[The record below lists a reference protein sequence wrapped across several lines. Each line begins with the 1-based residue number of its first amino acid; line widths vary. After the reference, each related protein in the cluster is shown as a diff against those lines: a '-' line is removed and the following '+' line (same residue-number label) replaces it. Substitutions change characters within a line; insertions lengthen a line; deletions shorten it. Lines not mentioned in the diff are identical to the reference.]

1 MELYM
6 RLLLPIVLS
15 LLTST
20 ASAAASFDR
29 KAWQQDYSQLKS
41 ELVDRYANLAWKA
54 SDVGGIDLPALDRNT
69 AAAVASAN
77 DDTQAADAIRAF
89 IAGFHDGH
97 LSELPYLAVATT
109 PPIEPSR
116 PALDPAAP
124 IEGCAAL
131 GYASTGSVAFS
142 LPLEGLPGFK
152 LILDGLGST
161 FRAGTITRSGVTLG
175 ILRIQNFRARAF
187 PAACLHAW
195 ADLRQAG
202 RAITP
207 DSMRE
212 AAELRWFHD
221 MAAEIRALRHTGA
234 TALVV
239 DIGNDSG
246 GDDSGDWTPRLFT
259 DRPVRSARL
268 LMADASDA
276 GRYFADEI
284 RDINEALTATQSPD
298 AKAALTDARSFFSQQ
313 TAAIGEHRCDLSWVW
328 REQRAWSPTNCNRLL
343 SAGYAGGYSAGLARN
358 ALGDSKAATALSSA
372 STVQSFVGSWTG
384 PTYVLADQRSYSSAE
399 MFAAVMQD
407 NRIAKLVGNRTGG
420 DGCGFMTK
428 SDPIILRHSR
438 LRFRVPN
445 CMRLRAK
452 GTNEEAGIVPD
463 ISVLPTEGESERAR
477 AERAL
482 LAITNDLAGASR
494 KPH

>member
-1 MELYM
+1 MTAKRGNKITHSSNPSWWTVTLISHGRRPTPAESTCL
-6 RLLLPIVLS
+6 RLIVILR
-15 LLTST
+15 LQW
-20 ASAAASFDR
+20 R
-29 KAWQQDYSQLKS
+29 RR
-41 ELVDRYANLAWKA
+41 V
-54 SDVGGIDLPALDRNT
+54 
-69 AAAVASAN
+69 
-77 DDTQAADAIRAF
+77 
-89 IAGFHDGH
+89 
-97 LSELPYLAVATT
+97 TT

-124 IEGCAAL
+124 IGGCAAL

-195 ADLRQAG
+195 AELRQAG
-202 RAITP
+202 KAITT

-259 DRPVRSARL
+259 NRPVRSARL

-284 RDINEALTATQSPD
+284 RDINEALAATQSHD
-298 AKAALTDARSFFSQQ
+298 ARAALKDARSFFYQQ

-343 SAGYAGGYSAGLARN
+343 SAGYAGGYSPGLARS
-358 ALGDSKAATALSSA
+358 ALGDSKAAAALSSA
-372 STVQSFVGSWTG
+372 STVQSFFGSWTG

-428 SDPIILRHSR
+428 NDPIILRHSR

-463 ISVLPTEGESERAR
+463 ISVPPTEGESERAR

>member
-1 MELYM
+1 M
-6 RLLLPIVLS
+6 RLLLPIALS

-20 ASAAASFDR
+20 ASAAAPFDR

-54 SDVGGIDLPALDRNT
+54 SDAGGIDLPALDRNT
-69 AAAVASAN
+69 EAAVASAS

-109 PPIEPSR
+109 PSVEPGR
-116 PALDPAAP
+116 HVLDPAAP
-124 IEGCAAL
+124 IKGCAAL

-161 FRAGTITRSGVTLG
+161 FRAGTITRSGVMLG
-175 ILRIQNFRARAF
+175 IIRIQNFRARAF

-202 RAITP
+202 RAITR
-207 DSMRE
+207 DSVHG
-212 AAELRWFHD
+212 AAELRWFQD
-221 MAAEIRALRHTGA
+221 MAAEIRTLRHTGA

-259 DRPVRSARL
+259 ERPVRSARL

-284 RDINEALTATQSPD
+284 RDINEALAATQSHD

-343 SAGYAGGYSAGLARN
+343 SAGYAGGYSAGLARS
-358 ALGDSKAATALSSA
+358 ALGDSKAAAALSSA
-372 STVQSFVGSWTG
+372 STVQSFFGSWTG

-445 CMRLRAK
+445 CMRLRAE

-463 ISVLPTEGESERAR
+463 ISVPPTEGESERAR

-482 LAITNDLAGASR
+482 LAIINDLAGASR